1 MPKLGLGLFFS
12 RKASSSSGP
21 DPDALAYI
29 NAVET
34 ADGQALEAEVKTAII
49 NFVVGCKAD
58 GNWNFLVASC
68 ILCGARTLA
77 GALVP
82 LRGNAPL
89 NVKFLTGNYDRK
101 AGLTSD
107 GGATGLLTGYN
118 NSNTADF
125 PLTNCHL
132 SYFITMLQVDTSGV
146 VVGGPPLSGFNY
158 MSLSYSSAVNINTRI
173 RGNTNQ
179 ALHQLGFVGAS
190 RGFLTTFIRRIGGVS
205 TQLANTVSGNASAA
219 QLGVFACQGGTSTT
233 ISSLAAIR
241 LAFYSLGKDVNL
253 ELLDSRVTDLYEEIN
268 SAIPQFG
275 FLVSRINTIR
285 VTSNESAYFRV
296 LTKVEGTSSFEYNLT
311 DGTKERIAYGLDNP
325 GLWGFNIA
333 GATIASSNSS
343 GPLSVPPSGWSGRNL
358 SIIAGFTPDRLSV
371 TGNALGN
378 GPYFVAR
385 TGFQISS
392 LGPRLKLSSGTAPLV
407 TANGV
412 SYVKYSEV
420 QNSGLIMLAPSM
432 DLRDN
437 SGEVLFGTS
446 TSASWRLVQ
455 FTFNS
460 FTSLFEFNTI
470 NTTNIS
476 SDPNVVPTGSGW
488 FNFPMTVVAGA
499 DGIPGTTNDLTIS
512 GFGTSRD
519 GVYTTSDGGLSWDN
533 PSQPQF
539 SLVSPAKFGTST
551 WRFWD
556 NNSSASANPTNP
568 AADQNFIPT
577 TGWTNP
583 SITIA
588 AAPAITTSRAFNSS
602 GDQVGSTQT
611 GPIQG
616 LWVQQNTT
624 VTSVVFANDRSVTSI
639 GSSAFFSCTNL
650 AEARIP
656 FGVTSVGSSTFE
668 GCFSL
673 NNINIP
679 SSVTSLGSYAFY
691 GCNIPTSVTIPS
703 SVNNIE
709 NYAFGECSS
718 LATILCYVAPSA
730 FIGSVGSN
738 ALEGTASPLTIRV
751 PASGAVSNAWTAGA
765 QAFQGNPNVIVIK
778 NL

>member
-29 NAVET
+29 NAVEA
-34 ADGQALEAEVKTAII
+34 ADGQALEAGVKTAII
-49 NFVVGCKAD
+49 DFVVGCKAD
-58 GNWNFLVASC
+58 GNWGSIVASC

-118 NSNTADF
+118 NANTADF
-125 PLTNCHL
+125 GLTNCHM
-132 SYFITMLQVDTSGV
+132 SFFPTMLQADTSGV
-146 VVGGPPLSGFNY
+146 VLGGPPLSGFNY
-158 MSLSYSSAVNINTRI
+158 MSLSYSSAINLNIRI
-173 RGNTNQ
+173 RGSTNQ

-190 RGFLTTFIRRIGGVS
+190 RGFLTSFIRRIGGVS
-205 TQLANTVSGNASAA
+205 TQLSNSVSGTASSTL
-219 QLGVFACQGGTSTT
+219 LGVFGSQGSSATSL
-233 ISSLAAIR
+233 SNLAAIR
-241 LAFYSLGKDVNL
+241 LAFYSLGKNVNL
-253 ELLDSRVTDLYEEIN
+253 ELLDSRVTSLYEEIN

-275 FLVSRINTIR
+275 FLASSFNTIR
-285 VTSNESAYFRV
+285 VQSNESSYFRV
-296 LTKVEGTSSFEYNLT
+296 MTKVEGTSRFEYNLT

-333 GATIASSNSS
+333 GATIASSDSS
-343 GPLSVPPSGWSGRNL
+343 GPLSVPSSGWSGRNL

-371 TGNALGN
+371 TGDNLGA

-385 TGFQISS
+385 TGFEISS
-392 LGPRLKLSSGTAPLV
+392 LGSRLKLSSGTAPLV
-407 TANGV
+407 TANYV
-412 SYVKYSEV
+412 SYVRYSQV
-420 QNSGLIMLAPSM
+420 QNSGLIMLAPFM
-432 DLRDN
+432 ELRN
-437 SGEVLFGTS
+437 NLEEVLFA

-460 FTSLFEFNTI
+460 FTSLFEFSTI
-470 NTTNIS
+470 NTTNVS
-476 SDPNVVPTGSGW
+476 SDINVVPTGSGW
-488 FNFPMTVVAGA
+488 FTFPMTVVAGA

-519 GVYTTSDGGLSWDN
+519 GVYTTSDGGLSWN
-533 PSQPQF
+533 KPSEPQY

-551 WRFWD
+551 WSFWD
-556 NNSSASANPTNP
+556 NNSSVSANPTNP

-588 AAPAITTSRAFNSS
+588 AAPAIITSRAFNSS
-602 GDQVGSTQT
+602 GVQVGSTQT
-611 GPIQG
+611 GPIQA
-616 LWVQQNTT
+616 LWVQENTT

-639 GSSAFFSCTNL
+639 GNSAFYGCTNL
-650 AEARIP
+650 AVARIP
-656 FGVTSVGSSTFE
+656 FGVTNIGDSTFE
-668 GCFSL
+668 GCFAL
-673 NNINIP
+673 NNITIP
-679 SSVTSLGSYAFY
+679 SSVTSIGSYAFY

-703 SVNNIE
+703 SVTSIA
-709 NYAFGECSS
+709 NYAFGECTS

-730 FIGSVGSN
+730 FLASVGSN
-738 ALEGTASPLTIRV
+738 ALSGTASPLTIRV

-765 QAFQGNPNVIVIK
+765 QAFQGNSNVTVIK